1 LRMLVKFHSLT
12 LRGMVEKT
20 GPSLAGG
27 WFGFTNGQLEAL
39 KWIALASM
47 FLDHFGRHLLGYGND
62 TWVFA
67 VGRIAFPL
75 FALVLAV
82 NLAREHGRAA
92 RAARTARR
100 LAVWCAVSIVPSVLA
115 RGEPMLVN
123 VFGTLG
129 LGAAICWSIGSNAS
143 LVPRVALCAAAAVA
157 SWHVEFGPAGVFLIP
172 AIYVWCTDRHR
183 EAAILAV
190 ILLLLTGLQN
200 ALLGGF
206 PAMLGTLV
214 SVPIGAIARRL
225 PISAP
230 RLQLAFYLVYPLHLS
245 LIAAVKAL
253 A

>member
-1 LRMLVKFHSLT
+1 MLVTFVR

-20 GPSLAGG
+20 GTLLAACC
-27 WFGFTNGQLEAL
+27 FGFTNGQLEAL

-47 FLDHFGRHLLGYGND
+47 FLDHFGRHLLGYSND

-67 VGRIAFPL
+67 LGRIAFPL

-92 RAARTARR
+92 RAARTTRR
-100 LAVWCAVSIVPSVLA
+100 LAVWCAVSIVPSILA

-123 VFGTLG
+123 VFGTLA
-129 LGAAICWSIGSNAS
+129 LGAATCWSMNAS

-157 SWHVEFGPAGVFLIP
+157 SPHVEFGLAGVFFIP
-172 AIYVWCTDRHR
+172 AIYLWCTARQR
-183 EAAILAV
+183 EAALLAV
-190 ILLLLTGLQN
+190 ILLLLTGLLN
-200 ALLGGF
+200 ASLGGL

-214 SVPIGAIARRL
+214 SVPIAAIARRL

>member
-1 LRMLVKFHSLT
+1 
-12 LRGMVEKT
+12 MVEKT
-20 GPSLAGG
+20 GPLLAVGC
-27 WFGFTNGQLEAL
+27 FGFTNGQLEAL
-39 KWIALASM
+39 KWIALVSM
-47 FLDHFGRHLLGYGND
+47 FLDHFGRHLLGYSND

-67 VGRIAFPL
+67 AGRIAFPL

-92 RAARTARR
+92 RAARTTRR
-100 LAVWCAVSIVPSVLA
+100 LALWCALSVVPSILA

-123 VFGTLG
+123 VFGTLA
-129 LGAAICWSIGSNAS
+129 LGAATCWSIAMNAS

-157 SWHVEFGPAGVFLIP
+157 SPHVEFGLAGVFLIP
-172 AIYVWCTDRHR
+172 AIYLWCTDRQR
-183 EAAILAV
+183 EAALLAV
-190 ILLLLTGLQN
+190 ILLLLTGLLN
-200 ALLGGF
+200 ASLGGL

-214 SVPIGAIARRL
+214 SVPIAAIARRL